1 MNEYKTEKVVKIN
14 KDLVDASLMLSI
26 ISLILTSVS
35 EFSSPVHKNAIIIVL
50 AVAVVAL
57 VICRVLAGRQS

>member
-1 MNEYKTEKVVKIN
+1 MNSKIEKVVKIN

-26 ISLILTSVS
+26 ISLVLTGTS
-35 EFSSPVHKNAIIIVL
+35 EFSNSTQKTVVITVL
-50 AVAVVAL
+50 AVLSVAL